1 LSLKFNNPFIRKVI
15 KGIAS
20 EINVKTG
27 KLYNGE
33 NCGNLEHQR
42 FEKQYKSKIWGTYLQ
57 WKENGRMICEGEKG
71 TSIFH
76 PASIATGKLGRD
88 GKEKFKSIYKF
99 WKVFNEEQTK
109 KLEVV

>member
-1 LSLKFNNPFIRKVI
+1 
-15 KGIAS
+15 
-20 EINVKTG
+20 
-27 KLYNGE
+27 
-33 NCGNLEHQR
+33 
-42 FEKQYKSKIWGTYLQ
+42 
-57 WKENGRMICEGEKG
+57 MICEGEKG